1 MISFDRS
8 WSRSLSATILAILV
22 VPCNGP
28 GDGGKASAQA
38 PADAQSSSDRLRQ
51 MKALA
56 NTFTVA
62 GVAADRPPLGPGAE
76 PVFRYDEAARGF
88 LDGTIWTFGGPG
100 RPQAVLKAE
109 IHVKGIVYGLV
120 SLAPEALSASGINGW
135 RWSSTRAGL
144 DLKPIPG
151 APAPAATGRERLRQM
166 RELARRFSALEDDG
180 PVHGKFTLRL
190 LPQPIHHYTD
200 PASDNLDGAIF
211 GFATGTNPDLLL
223 VIESIRVSGPSA
235 SPWKYS
241 FARIG
246 GADLSGRLDGEV
258 VWHEGSAFVPSRLAT
273 YANFVGPRDD
283 LKP

>member
-1 MISFDRS
+1 MTSFDRF
-8 WSRSLSATILAILV
+8 WSRSLRAAILAILV
-22 VPCNGP
+22 VPGNWP
-28 GDGGKASAQA
+28 GDGGEASAQA
-38 PADAQSSSDRLRQ
+38 PADAQSRTDRLRQ

-56 NTFTVA
+56 QTFTVA
-62 GVAADRPPLGPGAE
+62 GAAADRPPLGPSAE
-76 PVFRYDEAARGF
+76 PVFRYNEAARGF

-109 IHVKGIVYGLV
+109 IHVNGVVYGLV

-151 APAPAATGRERLRQM
+151 APAPAATGRERLLQM
-166 RELARRFSALEDDG
+166 KELARRFSALEDDG
-180 PVHGKFTLRL
+180 PAYGKFTLRL

-223 VIESIRVSGPSA
+223 VIESIRASGPSA
-235 SPWKYS
+235 SPWKFG

-258 VWHEGSAFVPSRLAT
+258 VWHEGSAMVPSRLAT

>member
-22 VPCNGP
+22 VPGNGP

-109 IHVKGIVYGLV
+109 IHVNGIVYGLV

-180 PVHGKFTLRL
+180 PAHGKLTLRL
-190 LPQPIHHYTD
+190 LPQPIHHYND

-223 VIESIRVSGPSA
+223 VIESIQASGRSA
-235 SPWKYS
+235 SPWKYG

-258 VWHEGSAFVPSRLAT
+258 VWHEGSALVPSRLAT